1 VLNSEPTAAAIAT
14 PMLRHS
20 DAVLAVDLWLDVPVR
35 GDGTTHSVHDNDEF
49 NQATRHGWLSD
60 REAAGARA
68 GLEELTDLVDR
79 DALLAFLAAAH
90 PFGQL
95 TAPEAAA
102 MPSVPLPRAST
113 PPAGRAIG
121 GAGAGGAGPS

>member
-20 DAVLAVDLWLDVPVR
+20 DAVLAVDLWL
-35 GDGTTHSVHDNDEF
+35 
-49 NQATRHGWLSD
+49 SD

-68 GLEELTDLVDR
+68 GLEELTDLIER

-95 TAPEAAA
+95 AAPEAAA
-102 MPSVPLPRAST
+102 MPSTPTQVVLTARVNGSNPAVAAPRRALPERWWRRWRPGSR
-113 PPAGRAIG
+113 G
-121 GAGAGGAGPS
+121 